1 MNKTKKK
8 ILVLMIS
15 LFISASFS
23 FAQYNPYLSTSTNL
37 HLSQNI
43 RLENNELPLRTT
55 YNIELEVSPLNFRF
69 KSFTI
74 GNSFSLASVSKTI
87 SYNNT
92 ALLGFSK
99 FSAILN
105 LGYSNNFY
113 AISIGAGFD
122 FNQYIDEPYFFFS
135 LTGILKQSIKISN
148 YIDLVI
154 PIKFTYRREL
164 IDYNIGLGFCY
175 YPMRNVK

>member
-1 MNKTKKK
+1 MSRTKKK
-8 ILVLMIS
+8 ILLLMIS

-43 RLENNELPLRTT
+43 RLKNNELPLRTT

-69 KSFTI
+69 ANFII

-92 ALLGFSK
+92 TLLGFTK
-99 FSAILN
+99 LSAILN
-105 LGYSNNFY
+105 LGYANNFY

-122 FNQYIDEPYFFFS
+122 VNRYIDEPYYFFS
-135 LTGILKQSIKISN
+135 LTGILRQSIRISN

-154 PIKFTYRREL
+154 PVKFTYRREL
-164 IDYNIGLGFCY
+164 FDYNIGLGFCY
-175 YPMRNVK
+175 YPKRSVK